1 MSAMTFVDPLEQPG
15 TVTAAAAPAGD
26 WDSLPESSGSELLR
40 RVERLATLAEQRLR
54 QATRPGP
61 AQDRARQ
68 LADHVAAY
76 LIPRA
81 RSLDAP
87 LLVLLLGPT
96 GAGKSTLMNT
106 LVGASVSRTG
116 VLRPTTREAVLVATD
131 ADTAALLKDG
141 SLARLPAGRFETVAQ
156 GARAGVVLVDAP
168 DIDSVE
174 RDNRALADVL
184 VEAADLCIFVT
195 TGTRYADQVPW
206 DVLHRVRERGL
217 PLLVVVNR
225 LPSDA
230 ADAQAV
236 TDDVKR
242 LLDRAGLASATEG
255 GGPDVVPVH
264 EGDMEPGADQLRI
277 GAVEPI
283 MRRLAG
289 LAADRDARRELA
301 TRALAGAVAG
311 VGPLLQQIA
320 DDLEHDAI
328 DADALRRLAETAYRD
343 ELRALERELRG
354 GRFMREEVLRQWLTF
369 VGADQVTRLFS
380 SGIGRVRGSL
390 LALIRGAPTAPVTVV
405 EKETTSDLV
414 AVALAHAADAARAT
428 STRWSERPDG
438 SHRVAADPSLWSVGP
453 SFVPRLEERLRGW
466 LEAITA
472 DVQATGAPKRLLAKG
487 ASLGVNTLGVGV
499 MLSVFAHTGG
509 LTGAEVGVAAATAF
523 LNQKLLNA
531 LFGEAAVVEMISR
544 ARSRLSADLEAAFD
558 EDMSR
563 FATLVPRA
571 VELRELGA
579 ELRALDAGVRD
590 AGRPLG
596 V

>member
-453 SFVPRLEERLRGW
+453 GFVPRLEERLRGW